1 MGKKTKFDGT
11 IVKWETDPDGY
22 VHGYDKNDRSCWG
35 SGEPERIVLLHDL
48 RAYAPGLHIGQ
59 LGWTVP
65 GTTDGYKWIEVQ
77 FDNGAR
83 VPVMVYGIERVVPE
97 RAQEIS
103 AGLIEKNRNTRFD
116 ADPQVAQRCRG
127 EWMKRTYEAFV
138 STDQMT
144 ELGVGDQELY
154 AFTFP
159 SLQELAKLK
168 NQTYYPVK
176 VGYTGNKDS
185 GAVERIRSQIIEAAA
200 FPERPS
206 ILVLCR
212 TWDGRALETAV
223 QTRLRKQGRRL
234 TTAPGIE
241 WFMTNADEIVVICE
255 ETHGTIPE
263 LRLKPLSGAS
273 PTMTEALGDGVAT
286 ETVDYPGSASV
297 GLRIVRKEE
306 ESQS

>member
-1 MGKKTKFDGT
+1 VAEKSKSDGI
-11 IVKWETDPDGY
+11 IVKREADGEGY
-22 VHGYDKNDRSCWG
+22 VYGYDKNDRSCWG
-35 SGEPERIVLLHDL
+35 SPEPERIVLLHDL

-59 LGWTVP
+59 LGWTIP
-65 GTTDGYKWIEVQ
+65 GTMDGYKWIDVQ

-83 VPVMVYGIERVVPE
+83 IPVSVYGIERVLPD

-116 ADPQVAQRCRG
+116 ANPEVAERCRR
-127 EWMKRTYEAFV
+127 EWIRKTYEAFV

-144 ELGVGDQELY
+144 ELGVGDQELH

-168 NQTYYPVK
+168 QETHCPVK
-176 VGYTGNKDS
+176 VGYTGNKDA
-185 GAVERIRSQIIEAAA
+185 GAVERIRSQIFEAAA
-200 FPERPS
+200 FPERPRA
-206 ILVLCR
+206 LVVCR

-223 QTRLRKQGRRL
+223 QNRLREQGRQI

-241 WFMTNADEIVVICE
+241 WFMTNAGEILAMCE
-255 ETHGTIPE
+255 EIHGTIPKPP
-263 LRLKPLSGAS
+263 LKPLSGAS
-273 PTMTEALGDGVAT
+273 PTMPEALGDGVVM
-286 ETVDYPGSASV
+286 EEVDYPGSASV